1 MATLSLMVS
10 AAVIDGT
17 IQRKMCERGVA
28 RAGKGI
34 TLTVSTKSNDGFHKI
49 IKSLENS
56 GVLFDGSSK
65 TGKHEIKRNKRTRR
79 RIFWY
84 AVKNFRCFNV
94 RKCVNWEGCNESWK
108 KSHKSKKR
116 IEYGSYG

>member
-1 MATLSLMVS
+1 MAS
-10 AAVIDGT
+10 ASVIDGT
-17 IQRKMCERGVA
+17 IQRKMCERGVS

-34 TLTVSTKSNDGFHKI
+34 TSTISSKNNDAFNKI

-56 GVLFDGSSK
+56 GVLIDGSSK
-65 TGKHEIKRNKRTRR
+65 TGKHEITRNKKTRR

-94 RKCVNWEGCNESWK
+94 RKCVNWERCNESWK
-108 KSHKSKKR
+108 KSHQSNKR
-116 IEYGSYG
+116 HFKNKCGKRKR